1 VTLQCPS
8 KKHGPRRRGQSVG
21 GVSERAGAKA
31 GGIIPSALL
40 NQHSFACR
48 DGGRHPGLWKGVT
61 LRGVAL
67 ERRPRVGPSL
77 GKWFLHSRGRAADNG
92 CPKAAKE
99 GNVRQHAR
107 IKRMHLA
114 QAGEILAGDE
124 GTRPSLGPSTRAR
137 RSSLC
142 IAAQASMVRRTQE
155 HHGWANWGNPE
166 EPTLGLGRTDV
177 ARLAAGHRSRKGGS
191 VVGSRKGRESW
202 FPSLRGSRVVLV

>member
-1 VTLQCPS
+1 MVEGIPAS
-8 KKHGPRRRGQSVG
+8 GKASPF
-21 GVSERAGAKA
+21 AGWRWN
-31 GGIIPSALL
+31 G
-40 NQHSFACR
+40 
-48 DGGRHPGLWKGVT
+48 GLWSVRSFGNRF
-61 LRGVAL
+61 LR
-67 ERRPRVGPSL
+67 
-77 GKWFLHSRGRAADNG
+77 SRHRADDNG

-99 GNVRQHAR
+99 GNVRRHAR

-166 EPTLGLGRTDV
+166 EPTLGFGRTDV

-191 VVGSRKGRESW
+191 VVGRRKGRESW